1 MKSLQ
6 ILGLLFCCIFV
17 GMMIKASFFPSE
29 SIKIDFQWYHGSL
42 IPAMI
47 GTLCLAAAMYIE
59 NKQKQKRI
67 FKQSW

>member
-1 MKSLQ
+1 
-6 ILGLLFCCIFV
+6 
-17 GMMIKASFFPSE
+17 MMIKASFFPSE